1 MYRIIILLTGF
12 FLFCQVAITKGSP
25 LAPVDLPVTPTPS
38 VTLDMKQVP
47 LQDILLELEKQTGI
61 FFSYESSMLKDYQSV
76 SLTAHDESLSY
87 CLKRLFAPL
96 PIVYRIT
103 GQYVILKRKPA
114 LYTISGFVRD
124 SASYESLIGAS
135 VLNHVSGKGTVSNNY
150 GFYSITL
157 PPGKVILHSSYVGY
171 EAKDIVLELTRD
183 TLVDLPLKAAN
194 MLGEVVVEVLNPR
207 SEVMSSRMGVL
218 DVPAQRIKSL
228 PALLGE
234 TDVVKTLQRMP
245 GVAVGTEGMTGLY
258 VRGGNDDENLY
269 LLDGNPVY
277 HTNHLLGFFSAFN
290 PDAVKN
296 TTFYKG
302 SFPAEYGGRLSSV
315 VDVRTNEG
323 DRKEYHGNISIG
335 LLAARA
341 NLEGP
346 IVKDRSSFNVSIRR
360 TWMELITWP
369 LLQAVNKNNNMKIKG
384 GYHFFDMNAKVNHSF
399 SDHSRI
405 YMSFYMGSDSYR
417 DGQLSEEISQPDRDF
432 RWRWGNLI
440 GSAGWNYVINKK
452 LFATFTAGY
461 TRFRTH
467 IIQEKSSFS
476 MSIDQTQ
483 QQTFRQE
490 SHYRSAMEDVSLRA
504 SFDYRPHIKHRI
516 RFGGDYLFHNF
527 RPEQSTLESTYKDSL
542 TTQHSNIIFAHSIIR
557 GHELSLYGEDEMR
570 LTDRLNV
577 NAGFRT
583 TLFNVQGES
592 YFSFQPRVSARYLL
606 ARNLS
611 AKLSYSKMNQ
621 YIHLLSNGSISQP
634 TDIWVPVTRR
644 IRPMSSHQVSAGLNY
659 TLNKAFDFSVE
670 GYYKRSNNLIEYK
683 DNIPSYAVLSNW
695 EERVGIGKGRSYG
708 LELMA
713 QKKVGRLS
721 GWIGYTLSWSD
732 RWFPDGSVNKGR
744 IYPAKYD
751 NRHKIDVV
759 ATYKLSRK
767 VELTAAWMYA
777 SGNHIT
783 IQDQL
788 YRPPLEG
795 GVDGMFNYDG
805 YGKGASSRNNYQLSP
820 YHRLDLG
827 VNFYRYKKKG
837 RMGIWN
843 LSLCN
848 AYMKPN
854 PFLVRPT
861 NSYSE
866 DGRTIRLEQSILF
879 LFLPSLSYTYKF

>member
-25 LAPVDLPVTPTPS
+25 PADLPVTPTPS

-47 LQDILLELEKQTGI
+47 LLDILLELEKQTGI

-96 PIVYRIT
+96 PIVYRVT

-135 VLNHVSGKGTVSNNY
+135 VLNRVSGKGTVSNNY

-171 EAKDIVLELTRD
+171 EEKDIVLELTRD

-346 IVKDRSSFNVSIRR
+346 IVKDRSSFNVSVRR

-467 IIQEKSSFS
+467 IIQERSSFS

-504 SFDYRPHIKHRI
+504 SFDYRPHIKQRI

-527 RPEQSTLESTYKDSL
+527 RPEQSMLESTYKDSL

-788 YRPPLEG
+788 YRPPLGG